1 MTMKC
6 TSSRVKTCVACC
18 CTAGALAFSTPAIA
32 GPKPKN
38 PILVELFTSQ
48 NCPACP
54 AANEKLIELSKSDT
68 IFPLT
73 WSVSYWDYLGEKDPF
88 AQPEFNKRQRKYA
101 DHFNLRAPFTPQAV
115 VDGCVQTSGRVSF
128 EAVKEKIDH
137 AMTPHGYD
145 VNFSVKSDSLH
156 LSRKDKL
163 PSVDVLLVGYLPGIT
178 AVVPSKG
185 ANKNKMMSHVNM
197 VTSVTELGTWAGDSD
212 KEIEFTCRDEACVVI
227 LQESVSRDVMGFG
240 KVPAVLPEG

>member
-1 MTMKC
+1 M
-6 TSSRVKTCVACC
+6 KTCVACC

-115 VDGCVQTSGRVSF
+115 VDMMLSNVFYHQNY
-128 EAVKEKIDH
+128 VKIFFG
-137 AMTPHGYD
+137 M
-145 VNFSVKSDSLH
+145 
-156 LSRKDKL
+156 L
-163 PSVDVLLVGYLPGIT
+163 PAD
-178 AVVPSKG
+178 A
-185 ANKNKMMSHVNM
+185 
-197 VTSVTELGTWAGDSD
+197 
-212 KEIEFTCRDEACVVI
+212 CRC
-227 LQESVSRDVMGFG
+227 
-240 KVPAVLPEG
+240 